1 MMKRIVFLCVAVFLL
16 CQTAVFA
23 HTMTE
28 DEMFVGGVGRGC
40 TLGYVE
46 SVYGVPADKKE
57 MRGDGIR
64 AVTYIYSP
72 TFSITARTGQNDM
85 RPESELIVV
94 GFSCKDASLRTPSA
108 LAVGMPYAAV
118 TERFGAADTVL
129 TDDDG
134 RRMYVYDVYHGAREV
149 LFYVNDNDVI
159 TEIAATTEV

>member
-1 MMKRIVFLCVAVFLL
+1 MMKRIVFLCAAVFLL

-23 HTMTE
+23 HTMTD

-64 AVTYIYSP
+64 AVTYIYS
-72 TFSITARTGQNDM
+72 RTGQNDM

-118 TERFGAADTVL
+118 TEKFGAADTVL

-159 TEIAATTEV
+159 TEIAVTTEV